1 MKHFNNT
8 IYNLNLKDMRSL
20 DKDVH
25 KNTYYSWVL
34 DIADSFVT
42 DQVSVGCLSRNDII
56 QEAYLAFE
64 VAWSNLDWNAIQG
77 AKEEQH
83 PAIIW
88 AYLKKS
94 VKLKVRNAITYV
106 KDGIRTH
113 SIDGV
118 KLGNSVDD
126 FLSILFND
134 FHEDCGTVWEE
145 PVSMWDIERLA
156 IGLDKVMEELLAPVE
171 KRTLEMYYGI
181 DCEKV
186 SLKVLADMFNTNQN
200 AITVRKL
207 RSLRKMDNSEAI
219 GIIRNNF

>member
-1 MKHFNNT
+1 MKYFNNT

-64 VAWSNLDWNAIQG
+64 EAWLRLDWDAIHR
-77 AKEEQH
+77 APAEQQ

-88 AYLKKS
+88 AYIKKS
-94 VKLKVRNAITYV
+94 VKLNTRNAINYV
-106 KDGIRTH
+106 KDGVRTYKVNGGRLGD
-113 SIDGV
+113 SI
-118 KLGNSVDD
+118 DD

-134 FHEDCGTVWEE
+134 FHEDSSPVWEE

-156 IGLDKVMEELLAPVE
+156 VGLDEAMRDKLSNLE
-171 KRTLEMYYGI
+171 RQTLELFYGI
-181 DCEKV
+181 DCDRV
-186 SLKVLADMFNTNQN
+186 TLKNLSDSMSINQSTLTNKKKRALLKMN
-200 AITVRKL
+200 NDDVVR
-207 RSLRKMDNSEAI
+207 
-219 GIIRNNF
+219 IIRNNF